1 MSCRIPDILLEAFL
15 VVMVATILPTSL
27 LLGVGFLLMWKK
39 FHAPCISH
47 TQNHYNCSFK
57 CFKLS
62 ATCKTCRLAL
72 LILLLLGG
80 SSMTSAEKG
89 KPQLQPS
96 YEYEAA
102 KMTKVTINL
111 TEQQGIERK
120 DSNKYKLHKMK
131 SSRNLRRQGEILQ
144 YEFQN
149 IILTPYPFSPSS
161 YWLLVF
167 AYMLSTCNIDFLG
180 KICFTITSHIQDWL
194 INIINI

>member
-1 MSCRIPDILLEAFL
+1 MGLDKSNKGSWREHTNNHKEPQRKDNGSMNIEVERRHLKTGDGLPMSCRIPDILLEAFL
-15 VVMVATILPTSL
+15 VVMVATILPISL
-27 LLGVGFLLMWKK
+27 FLGVGLLLTWKQV
-39 FHAPCISH
+39 H
-47 TQNHYNCSFK
+47 TSSTSRTRNHHKCSFK

-62 ATCKTCRLAL
+62 ATCTTCRLAL
-72 LILLLLGG
+72 LALLLLCG

-131 SSRNLRRQGEILQ
+131 
-144 YEFQN
+144 
-149 IILTPYPFSPSS
+149 
-161 YWLLVF
+161 
-167 AYMLSTCNIDFLG
+167 
-180 KICFTITSHIQDWL
+180 
-194 INIINI
+194 